1 MKITF
6 HGAARTVT
14 GSKHLISLKRG
25 KRILLDCGL
34 FQGIGALADE
44 WNRHFGFDPA
54 SVDYLILSHAHIDHS
69 GLVPLLVKEGFKGP
83 IFCTP
88 ATLDLCSIMLED
100 SAHIQESDTRFINER
115 RKRQGKSLLKPLY
128 SIDDAR
134 NALEQFVE
142 VPYNQEYEIEPGL
155 RFMFTDAGH
164 ILGSAVVN
172 LQVDEDHYTKKICFT
187 GDIGRPEPAIIS
199 GFAPFPQCDILICE
213 STYGD
218 RTHSDRTASL
228 ERLLQIVVE
237 TCVLK
242 KGKLIIPAFS
252 VGRTQEIVY
261 ALDRLEHEGRLPH
274 IDVFVDSPL
283 STNATE
289 IMRSNADVF
298 NDEVKEYMLRDADPF
313 GFNKLTYIRDVEQSK
328 ALNHR
333 KEPCIIISASGMAEA
348 GRIKHHLANS
358 IGNADNTILI
368 VGHCEPESLG
378 GRLASGEKEV
388 RIFGDNYLVKALVET
403 LGSFS
408 AHGDVEEM
416 MRFMECIDIKKVKKT
431 FLVHGEYDTQ
441 LRFMVRLQQEGFRHV
456 EIPEK
461 GSSFEL

>member
-1 MKITF
+1 MKISF
-6 HGAARTVT
+6 FGAARTVT
-14 GSKHLISLKRG
+14 GSKHLLSLKRG
-25 KRILLDCGL
+25 KRLLLDCGM
-34 FQGIGALADE
+34 FQGLGPEADE
-44 WNRHFGFDPA
+44 WNRHFGFDPQ
-54 SVDYLILSHAHIDHS
+54 SIDYLILSHAHIDHS
-69 GLVPLLVKEGFKGP
+69 GLIPLLVKEGFRGP

-88 ATLDLCSIMLED
+88 ATLELCAIMLED

-115 RKRQGKSLLKPLY
+115 RRRQGKSTLKPIY
-128 SIDDAR
+128 DTDDVREAMK
-134 NALEQFVE
+134 QFVE
-142 VPYNQEYEIEPGL
+142 VPYNQEYEIEKGL
-155 RFMFTDAGH
+155 RFTFTDAGH

-187 GDIGRPEPAIIS
+187 GDIGRPAPAIIR
-199 GFAPFPQCDILICE
+199 GFEPFPQCDVLICE

-218 RTHSDRTASL
+218 RSHSDRKESL
-228 ERLLQIVVE
+228 DRLLQIVVE
-237 TCVLK
+237 TCVMK
-242 KGKLIIPAFS
+242 GGKLIIPAFS
-252 VGRTQEIVY
+252 VGRTQEIVF
-261 ALDRLEHEGRLPH
+261 ALDQLEHEGRLPH

-416 MRFMECIDIKKVKKT
+416 LDFLSCIDAKKVKKT
-431 FLVHGEYDTQ
+431 FLVHGEFETQ
-441 LRFMVRLQQEGFRHV
+441 LRYMIRLQEAGFRNI

>member
-1 MKITF
+1 MKISF
-6 HGAARTVT
+6 FGAARTVT
-14 GSKHLISLKRG
+14 GSKHLLSLKRG
-25 KRILLDCGL
+25 KRILLDCGM
-34 FQGIGALADE
+34 FQGVGAEADE
-44 WNRHFGFDPA
+44 WNRHFGFDPQT
-54 SVDYLILSHAHIDHS
+54 VDYLILSHAHIDHS
-69 GLVPLLVKEGFKGP
+69 GLIPLLVKEGFRGP

-88 ATLDLCSIMLED
+88 ATLELCAIMLED

-115 RKRQGKSLLKPLY
+115 RRRQGKSTLKPIY
-128 SIDDAR
+128 DIDDAR
-134 NALEQFVE
+134 EAMKQFVE
-142 VPYNQEYEIEPGL
+142 VPYNQEYEIEEGL
-155 RFMFTDAGH
+155 RFTFTDAGH

-187 GDIGRPEPAIIS
+187 GDIGRPTPAIIR
-199 GFAPFPQCDILICE
+199 GFEPFPQCDVLICE

-218 RTHSDRTASL
+218 RSHSDRHESL

-237 TCVLK
+237 TCVMK
-242 KGKLIIPAFS
+242 GGKLIIPAFS

-261 ALDRLEHEGRLPH
+261 ALDQLEHEGRLPH

-289 IMRSNADVF
+289 IMRNNSDVF
-298 NDEVKEYMLRDADPF
+298 NDAVKEYMLHDADPF

-358 IGNADNTILI
+358 LGNPDNTILI
-368 VGHCEPESLG
+368 VGHCEPQSLG
-378 GRLASGEKEV
+378 GRLVAGEQQV
-388 RIFGDNYLVKALVET
+388 RIFGETHIVKALVET

-408 AHGDVEEM
+408 AHGDVQEM
-416 MRFMECIDIKKVKKT
+416 LDFLSCIDAHKVKKT
-431 FLVHGEYDTQ
+431 FLVHGEFETQ
-441 LRFMVRLQQEGFRHV
+441 LRYMIRLQEAGFRNI